1 MKFTNG
7 AMIDHASEMA
17 AFVRVVEANGF
28 SAAAPA
34 LGLTPSAVSK
44 LVTRLETRLGVR
56 LLQRTTRAL
65 HLTQEGE
72 IFYASARR
80 IVSEID
86 ALENQIAG
94 QSSTPSG
101 VLRVTTSLAFSTHQL
116 APVLSEFLARH
127 PLVQFELL
135 PTDRVI
141 DMVEEGID
149 VAIRIGR
156 LADTSFMARK
166 IGEDKRLICAAPS
179 YLARHGT
186 PQRPEDLA
194 RHNCLVSRD
203 RTHLNRWPFK
213 IDGQM
218 VEIEVGGRVAVTEG
232 ETQMQ
237 LALQGIGIVRVTRL
251 TLAQAI
257 RDGALLPV
265 LGDFSA
271 DEAVPIHAVYPHR
284 RHLASKV
291 PAFVNFLI
299 EKFTPPPWEI

>member
-1 MKFTNG
+1 
-7 AMIDHASEMA
+7 MIDHASEMA
-17 AFVRVVEANGF
+17 AFVRVVDSNGF
-28 SAAAPA
+28 SAAAPV

-44 LVTRLETRLGVR
+44 LITRLEARLGVR

-72 IFYASARR
+72 VFYAAAGASWARSRRWRTRSPAKAARR
-80 IVSEID
+80 
-86 ALENQIAG
+86 
-94 QSSTPSG
+94 SG

-127 PLVQFELL
+127 PLVQVELL

-179 YLARHGT
+179 YLARHGA

-194 RHNCLVSRD
+194 GTIASCRATVPISIAGPSRSTA
-203 RTHLNRWPFK
+203 RC
-213 IDGQM
+213 
-218 VEIEVGGRVAVTEG
+218 VEIEVGGRVAVSEG
-232 ETQMQ
+232 EAQMQ
-237 LALQGIGIVRVTRL
+237 LALQGIGIVRLTRL

-257 RDGALLPV
+257 RDGTLVPL

-271 DEAVPIHAVYPHR
+271 EEAVAIHAVYPHR
-284 RHLASKV
+284 RHLAPKV
-291 PAFVNFLI
+291 PAFVEFPDREVHAAAVGDL
-299 EKFTPPPWEI
+299 KREI

>member
-1 MKFTNG
+1 
-7 AMIDHASEMA
+7 MIDHASEMA
-17 AFVRVVEANGF
+17 AFVRVVDFKGF
-28 SAAAPA
+28 SAAAPG

-44 LVTRLETRLGVR
+44 LVTRLEARLGVR

-65 HLTQEGE
+65 RLTEEGE
-72 IFYASARR
+72 VFYAAAQR
-80 IVSEID
+80 IVGEIET
-86 ALENQIAG
+86 LEDQITG
-94 QSSTPSG
+94 HSGTPQG
-101 VLRVTTSLAFSTHQL
+101 LLRVTTSLAFSTHQL

-127 PLVQFELL
+127 PLVQLDLL

-149 VAIRIGR
+149 IAVRIGR

-186 PQRPEDLA
+186 PRRPEELA
-194 RHNCLVSRD
+194 RHNCIVSRE
-203 RTHLNRWPFK
+203 RAYLNRWPFK
-213 IDGQM
+213 IDGQ
-218 VEIEVGGRVAVTEG
+218 VSEIEVGGRVAINEG
-232 ETQMQ
+232 EMQMQ
-237 LALQGIGIVRVTRL
+237 LALQGIGIARLTRL
-251 TLAQAI
+251 TLARAI
-257 RDGALLPV
+257 RDGALVPL

-271 DEAVPIHAVYPHR
+271 DAPVGIHAVYPHR
-284 RHLASKV
+284 RHLAAKV

>member
-1 MKFTNG
+1 
-7 AMIDHASEMA
+7 MIDHASEMA
-17 AFVRVVEANGF
+17 AFVRVVDSNGF
-28 SAAAPA
+28 SAAAPV
-34 LGLTPSAVSK
+34 LGLSPSAVSK
-44 LVTRLETRLGVR
+44 LITRLEARLGVR

-72 IFYASARR
+72 VFYAAAKR
-80 IVSEID
+80 IVGEIET
-86 ALENQIAG
+86 LENQIAG

-101 VLRVTTSLAFSTHQL
+101 VLRVTTSLAFATHQL
-116 APVLSEFLARH
+116 APVLSEFLARY

-149 VAIRIGR
+149 VALRIGR

-186 PQRPEDLA
+186 PQRPEDLR

-203 RTHLNRWPFK
+203 RTQLNRWPFK
-213 IDGQM
+213 VESQV
-218 VEIEVGGRVAVTEG
+218 VEIEVSGRVAVTEG

-237 LALQGIGIVRVTRL
+237 LALQGVGIVRLTRL

-257 RDGALLPV
+257 REGTLVPLLGA
-265 LGDFSA
+265 FSA
-271 DEAVPIHAVYPHR
+271 EEAVTIHAVYPHR
-284 RHLASKV
+284 RHLAPKV